1 MDIFLGMMI
10 PFIGTIIGSS
20 SVFLMGNKLNNKVE
34 KILLGFAAGV
44 MVAASVWSLLIP
56 SIEMAESQNVSSCIP
71 AIIGFIIGIVFLMV
85 LDNLIRKIKI
95 DNDSKEKEK
104 IKKTSIMAIAIT
116 LHNIPEGL
124 AVGVCFAGAISQNAI
139 ITIAGAITLAIGIAV
154 QNVPE
159 GAIISMPLKAQGT
172 SKVKAFLYG
181 MLSGIVEPI
190 GAAITL
196 LITGAIQIVLPYLLS
211 FAAGAMMYVVIEE
224 LIPEFKENQNSSIG
238 IIGFSF
244 GFLIMMVMDVML
256 G

>member
-1 MDIFLGMMI
+1 MDIFLGMML

-139 ITIAGAITLAIGIAV
+139 ITIYVKHKVELFTYFGILSQFVVLAC
-154 QNVPE
+154 
-159 GAIISMPLKAQGT
+159 
-172 SKVKAFLYG
+172 F
-181 MLSGIVEPI
+181 
-190 GAAITL
+190 
-196 LITGAIQIVLPYLLS
+196 
-211 FAAGAMMYVVIEE
+211 
-224 LIPEFKENQNSSIG
+224 
-238 IIGFSF
+238 
-244 GFLIMMVMDVML
+244 
-256 G
+256 